1 MFEKLKKVKNI
12 VGIISIFLI
21 IVLFLVL
28 ILEKKNYGKNNI
40 NGNEQVQ
47 EVNPTDATKEESKP
61 TEETKESKVVKNE
74 GNAYT
79 GDEIQNYIDKKA
91 EYNGEKIV
99 FLTFDDGPFT
109 EYTEKILD
117 ILKENDAVG
126 TFFVQG
132 RNVTDKTGP
141 ILKRIID
148 EKSGIAMHSFT
159 HDYEKMYPDKK
170 GNADAIIEECNL
182 TQEAL
187 KKQLGDDFKAQTW
200 RYPGGHMSWKE
211 LDEAD
216 AKLKEQGVGWVDWNT
231 LNGDAEPKARR
242 ATTVDQALGRVKESL
257 EKAPVK
263 DVSVVLMHDG
273 KNKTVTTD
281 SLPEIIKFYKDNN
294 YKFCI
299 FK

>member
-1 MFEKLKKVKNI
+1 MFEKLKRVKNI
-12 VGIISIFLI
+12 VGIISIFLV

-28 ILEKKNYGKNNI
+28 ILENKNHAKNNI
-40 NGNEQVQ
+40 SDNKQVE
-47 EVNPTDATKEESKP
+47 EVKSPKPKKEKSKP
-61 TEETKESKVVKNE
+61 AEETKDNKASKDDK
-74 GNAYT
+74 NAYT
-79 GDEIQNYIDKKA
+79 GDEIQSYIDKKV
-91 EYNGEKIV
+91 EYSGEKIV

-117 ILKENDAVG
+117 ILKDNGAVG

-141 ILKRIID
+141 ILKRILD
-148 EKSGIAMHSFT
+148 EKSGIAMHSFS
-159 HDYEKMYPDKK
+159 HDYGKMYPDKK
-170 GNADAIIEECNL
+170 GNSEAILEEYQLSIDAL
-182 TQEAL
+182 R
-187 KKQLGDDFKAQTW
+187 KQLGDDFTSHTW

-216 AKLKEQGVGWVDWNT
+216 DKLKEQGVGWVDWNT
-231 LNGDAEPKARR
+231 LNGDAEPKSRR
-242 ATTVDQALGRVKESL
+242 ATTVEQALDRVKESL

-273 KNKTVTTD
+273 KNKSITTD
-281 SLPEIIKFYKDNN
+281 SLPEIIKFYKDNG